1 MGLFARQQLFKGT
14 KMKKRNPFGFFFFFK
29 DVNSSRNEVIR
40 EITGF
45 QNLLAFPFT
54 YLKSAF
60 SITKMIPR
68 KKKNNFQSITLHYHI
83 FLRDVLDSGH

>member
-14 KMKKRNPFGFFFFFK
+14 KMKKRNPFGFFFK

-45 QNLLAFPFT
+45 QNLLAFPFI
-54 YLKSAF
+54 LKKCTF
-60 SITKMIPR
+60 YYQDDPQEEEK
-68 KKKNNFQSITLHYHI
+68 
-83 FLRDVLDSGH
+83 